1 MGIKSTRSR
10 SLGKLLNAWRSID
23 VTGNGPIINS
33 AFKTDRFQ
41 PAAMNASGGTKVVVG
56 ADTWHIF
63 YGGPEDGP
71 NIFTVTE
78 GPTGPGGTCEILVLG
93 GGGGGGYFYGDAGG
107 AGGAFHHPTYPI
119 TNDNPYTCAL
129 GEGGESECAPGGGG
143 TRGEDTDF
151 YPTPAGGGFGTSGQ
165 IRAWG
170 GAGGNA
176 NGAPAGS
183 DPSSPIHSG
192 CLGGIHYPSALNPT
206 FPTQAFPPGGTAYAY
221 RGGHVAETPGQD
233 ARGGGGLGG
242 NTPDEA
248 SKIGAAGRAFPS
260 FPGPGMWPGIPS
272 PVQAE
277 LTTTWRD
284 TLGPTGL
291 MGGGGNAWIP
301 GTGPFSPTDR
311 PAGGGGGWPSDPT
324 GGSPIGA
331 GVNYTGSGGGGP
343 YAGNNPTDCGSDGGH
358 SIVMIKYATGPQ

>member
-1 MGIKSTRSR
+1 M
-10 SLGKLLNAWRSID
+10 
-23 VTGNGPIINS
+23 
-33 AFKTDRFQ
+33 
-41 PAAMNASGGTKVVVG
+41 
-56 ADTWHIF
+56 
-63 YGGPEDGP
+63 
-71 NIFTVTE
+71 
-78 GPTGPGGTCEILVLG
+78 
-93 GGGGGGYFYGDAGG
+93 
-107 AGGAFHHPTYPI
+107 
-119 TNDNPYTCAL
+119 
-129 GEGGESECAPGGGG
+129 
-143 TRGEDTDF
+143 
-151 YPTPAGGGFGTSGQ
+151 
-165 IRAWG
+165 
-170 GAGGNA
+170 
-176 NGAPAGS
+176 
-183 DPSSPIHSG
+183 
-192 CLGGIHYPSALNPT
+192 GGIHYPSALNPT

-343 YAGNNPTDCGSDGGH
+343 YAGNYPTDCGSDGGH